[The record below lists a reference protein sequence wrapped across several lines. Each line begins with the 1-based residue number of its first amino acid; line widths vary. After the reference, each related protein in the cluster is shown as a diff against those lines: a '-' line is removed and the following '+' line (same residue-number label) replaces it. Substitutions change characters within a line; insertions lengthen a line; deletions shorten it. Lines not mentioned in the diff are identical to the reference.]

1 MKAYQHE
8 HAHSYEHP
16 HSVFDFKSASL
27 FQSLITA
34 ATIGIFVG
42 SVGVVLNAVWFYR
55 QTSWHVTAMVQGLVQ
70 MLIVTVLV
78 TIVLEQRRKR
88 AIRRTLELAF
98 LNHHVRNA
106 LTQMSMVSYIA
117 DPEKREHLLQD
128 AAARVSE
135 VLFRIANSVDL
146 TGLSLEVDL
155 GGGGV
160 VPCGRGARAW
170 RGEEGELS
178 QNCCFLPYAHQI
190 LSLCVLGFDTIS
202 HRRDRKHQDFRQEGV
217 GHEVSRSLCNLPYCV
232 FPHRSRGCARG

>member
-8 HAHSYEHP
+8 RAHRYDHSHP
-16 HSVFDFKSASL
+16 VFDFKSASL
-27 FQSLITA
+27 FQSLTTA
-34 ATIGIFVG
+34 AMIGIFVG
-42 SVGVVLNAVWFYR
+42 LVGVVLNAVWFYR
-55 QTSWHVTAMVQGLVQ
+55 QTSWQVTATVQGLVQ

-106 LTQMSMVSYIA
+106 LTQMSMISYIG

-135 VLFRIANSVDL
+135 VLFRIANSADL

-155 GGGGV
+155 GGVELAHAGE
-160 VPCGRGARAW
+160 AREQGDGKKA
-170 RGEEGELS
+170 G
-178 QNCCFLPYAHQI
+178 
-190 LSLCVLGFDTIS
+190 
-202 HRRDRKHQDFRQEGV
+202 
-217 GHEVSRSLCNLPYCV
+217 
-232 FPHRSRGCARG
+232 